1 MKTGNPSD
9 TLRLG
14 TVISLIGLNDMKKL
28 GKMLLA
34 WLIAVGVIGGIAGL
48 IFGLVLV
55 FGGVNAVLVVYFI
68 FITVVW
74 GVFIYDN
81 YFN

>member
-1 MKTGNPSD
+1 
-9 TLRLG
+9 
-14 TVISLIGLNDMKKL
+14 MKKL
-28 GKMLLA
+28 GKMLLS

>member
-1 MKTGNPSD
+1 MSFM
-9 TLRLG
+9 RL
-14 TVISLIGLNDMKKL
+14 SHEL
-28 GKMLLA
+28 GKILLA